1 MFSSL
6 GWGEMLV
13 IATVAILVVGPKEL
27 PGMLRTVGKTF
38 RQLKNMAGDFQKQ
51 FSEALDE
58 TDMADLKDLKN
69 MNPLNEIKDS
79 LNPLKQDMDDMKDDF
94 DLTWMDDD
102 EPQKNAQKALDKRA
116 ALEAYTTTTSAEPNA
131 TPTTT
136 ETKKP
141 AAKKPAIKKAP
152 AKKPA
157 VKKAAT
163 TKASSSKSAAKTS
176 AAQKPATK
184 KPAAKSA
191 ASKKSAT
198 SPKTSKANVKADKA

>member
-102 EPQKNAQKALDKRA
+102 EPQKNAQKALDKRGH
-116 ALEAYTTTTSAEPNA
+116 TTTSAEPNA